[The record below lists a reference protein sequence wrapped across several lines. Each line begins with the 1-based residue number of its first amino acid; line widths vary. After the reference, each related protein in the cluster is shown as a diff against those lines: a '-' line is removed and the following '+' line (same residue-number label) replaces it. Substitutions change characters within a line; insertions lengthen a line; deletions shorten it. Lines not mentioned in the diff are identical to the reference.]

1 MSERETKDKKEK
13 KENNKTKKNKVEKE
27 KKVKTKKKQL
37 LIIESSSLSSNKSL
51 KMDKKSN
58 SSLKEKV
65 KKVNN
70 KTKKNKE
77 EKEKEK
83 KDKKEAK
90 EKEKKDKKEEKVK
103 VKKVNNKTKKNKDKK
118 ENNKSK
124 KNKVMLLERKLILE
138 AATASPELNMGE
150 QKREKDEEKTN
161 IKESIQDIKMSNNN
175 NGRLNEKYIELMDK
189 LSEIMM
195 KQGEPFRARAYQKAQ
210 ETIMV
215 YPDDITSPEQLKGKP
230 NIGSTIMEKLNEYEQ
245 TGTLKVL
252 EREKNN
258 PVNILADVY
267 GIGPKKAKELVAQGI
282 TSIADLRE
290 NQNKLNDVQKVGL
303 KYYEDILKRIPRSEI
318 DQYSSVFETAFLK
331 ASNLVDEN
339 HKNGKSRFE
348 IVGSYRRGAENSGD
362 IDVIITSE
370 SPKLFIQFINTLVA
384 EKVIVEVLSRGSTKC
399 LVITKIPGSDSY
411 RRVDFLYTTP
421 EEYPFSVL
429 YFTGSKIFNTV
440 MRSHALKMGFTMNE
454 HGLYKME
461 DKKKGEKVS
470 HNFVS
475 EKDIFDFLN
484 LVYKGPKERIDGR
497 AIIVKGLE
505 KEIKE
510 EKEEKKEESLIFKNL
525 EEEMKV
531 KKAKTVKK
539 RAIKEKV
546 EEEEKVKKP
555 NKKTKKN
562 KEEQKIVIKEE
573 EKDEEK
579 EVKVEEKKID
589 ENLDIKQIIMN
600 FKKNGITVLNGLNEN
615 QLTSILR
622 EANKAYYNEQPL
634 MTDNE
639 YDIVKEYIEKKYPT
653 NKAILEIGAPIE
665 RNKTV
670 LPYQMWSMDKI
681 KPDTNAL
688 SNWMS
693 KYKGPYILSCK
704 LDGVSGLY
712 STEGKEPKLYTR
724 GDGKVGQDV
733 SHLIPHLRLPKTK
746 GIVIRGEFI
755 IPKATFDTKY
765 KMKFANPRN
774 MVSGIVVGKT
784 ITESVKDL
792 HFVTYEVIQPILK
805 PSLQMDYI
813 ATLDVECVL
822 YKVEKVLSNEL
833 LSETLVDWRKNYA
846 YEIDGVIVT
855 NDGIYERHSGNPEH
869 AFAFKMVLSDQVAE
883 AKVVDVIWTPS
894 KDGYLKPRVQI
905 EPIQLG
911 GVKIEYATG
920 FNGSFIND
928 NKIGIGA
935 VIELIRSG
943 DVIPYIRKVVVPAEE
958 AKMPSVPFK
967 WNDTHI
973 DVMLENIDSDETV
986 REKNITG
993 FFRGIGVEG
1002 LSSGNVTRIIN
1013 AGYNTVPKIIKMTV
1027 DDFLKV
1033 EGFKMKLATKIYD
1046 GIKDKIKA
1054 ATIIMLMSGSNLLGR
1069 GFSEKKMELIMD
1081 DYPNVLTS
1089 NESVEQKVNKVA
1101 SIKGMAKKS
1110 AELFVDRIPAFI
1122 EFMKEANLEHKLYHD
1137 SSLGV
1142 GLGKKE
1148 YDTSHLLY
1156 GKTIV
1161 MTGFRDASLQQKIQS
1176 VGANVGSSVSKNT
1189 FVVLVKDSDVDQGSG
1204 KANEAKKLGIPIMTR
1219 DEFINKYFEG

>member
-1 MSERETKDKKEK
+1 MSEKLEK
-13 KENNKTKKNKVEKE
+13 NSNNKKTK
-27 KKVKTKKKQL
+27 KTKKKRL
-37 LIIESSSLSSNKSL
+37 LIVESSSSSLSSSKKSL
-51 KMDKKSN
+51 KK
-58 SSLKEKV
+58 
-65 KKVNN
+65 
-70 KTKKNKE
+70 
-77 EKEKEK
+77 EKEKEIKEK
-83 KDKKEAK
+83 KTRKKREKKEGK
-90 EKEKKDKKEEKVK
+90 ESEKKKEVKEKKDSDKKTRKKKEGKESVKKVRKLNDNTSRKVKKLGRKLILVPATASATYNPESIKKEEK
-103 VKKVNNKTKKNKDKK
+103 
-118 ENNKSK
+118 
-124 KNKVMLLERKLILE
+124 I
-138 AATASPELNMGE
+138 
-150 QKREKDEEKTN
+150 N
-161 IKESIQDIKMSNNN
+161 IKKSNESIKMPS
-175 NGRLNEKYIELMDK
+175 GRLNEKYIELMDK
-189 LSEIMM
+189 LAEIMM

-210 ETIMV
+210 ETIML

-230 NIGSTIMEKLNEYEQ
+230 NIGSTIMEKLNEYQE

-267 GIGPKKAKELVAQGI
+267 GIGPKKAKELVAEGI
-282 TSIADLRE
+282 TSIADLRA

-318 DQYSSVFETAFLK
+318 DQYASVFDSAFVK
-331 ASNLVDEN
+331 ASLDLFG
-339 HKNGKSRFE
+339 KNGSKGKSGFE

-370 SPKLFIQFINTLVA
+370 TPKLFVQFINILIS

-399 LVITKIPGSDSY
+399 LVIAKIPQADFY
-411 RRVDFLYTTP
+411 RRVDFLYTSP

-440 MRSHALKMGFTMNE
+440 MRSHALKMGLTMNE

-461 DKKKGEKVS
+461 DKKKGEKVD
-470 HNFVS
+470 HVFVS

-484 LVYKGPKERIDGR
+484 LVYKNPNERIDGR
-497 AIIVKGLE
+497 ALVV
-505 KEIKE
+505 
-510 EKEEKKEESLIFKNL
+510 KKEQSLLSLIKQSEVL
-525 EEEMKV
+525 LQEEPAIIEQVIEEGIEKG
-531 KKAKTVKK
+531 KTVKGKTMKK
-539 RAIKEKV
+539 REN
-546 EEEEKVKKP
+546 VKKG
-555 NKKTKKN
+555 KKEVVDEVKG
-562 KEEQKIVIKEE
+562 KEELVEIKGEENDLKEE
-573 EKDEEK
+573 V
-579 EVKVEEKKID
+579 VKGK
-589 ENLDIKQIIMN
+589 ENLVLALDNTLSKQIIMN

-615 QLTSILR
+615 QLSSILR

-639 YDIVKEYIEKKYPT
+639 FDIVKEYVEKKYPS
-653 NKAILEIGAPIE
+653 NKAIVEIGAPIE
-665 RNKTV
+665 RNKV
-670 LPYQMWSMDKI
+670 KLPYEMWSMDKI

-688 SNWMS
+688 ANWMS
-693 KYKGPYILSCK
+693 KFKGPYILSCK

-733 SHLIPHLRLPKTK
+733 SHLIPYLRLPKTK

-755 IPKATFDTKY
+755 IPKETFDTKY

-784 ITESVKDL
+784 MTDSVKDL
-792 HFVTYEVIQPILK
+792 HFVTYEVIQPVLK
-805 PSLQMDYI
+805 PSLQMDYM

-822 YKVEKVLSNEL
+822 YKVVSGSSLSNEL

-846 YEIDGVIVT
+846 YEIDGVIVA

-905 EPIQLG
+905 EPLQLG

-935 VIELIRSG
+935 IIELIRSG
-943 DVIPYIRKVVVPAEE
+943 DVIPYIRKVVVPAEQ

-967 WNDTHI
+967 WNDTHV
-973 DVMLENIDSDETV
+973 DVMLEDIDSDETV

-1002 LSSGNVTRIIN
+1002 LSSGNIIRMIK
-1013 AGYNTVPKIIKMTV
+1013 AGFDTVPKIINMTI

-1046 GIKDKIKA
+1046 GIKDKIKS
-1054 ATIIMLMSGSNLLGR
+1054 ATIIMLMAGSNVFGR
-1069 GFSEKKMELIMD
+1069 GFSEKKTELIMD
-1081 DYPNVLTS
+1081 SYPNILIS
-1089 NESVEQKVNKVA
+1089 NESAAEKVNKIA
-1101 SIKGMAKKS
+1101 AIKGMAKKS
-1110 AELFVDRIPAFI
+1110 AELFVEKIPAFI
-1122 EFMKEANLEHKLYHD
+1122 EFMKEASLEYKLYHE
-1137 SSLGV
+1137 SST
-1142 GLGKKE
+1142 GLGLKE
-1148 YDTSHLLY
+1148 YDKSHLLY
-1156 GKTIV
+1156 GKSIV
-1161 MTGFRDASLQQKIQS
+1161 MTGFRDAPLQEEIKK
-1176 VGANVGSSVSKNT
+1176 VGASVGSSVSKNT
-1189 FVVLVKDSDVDQGSG
+1189 FVVLVKDSDVDQDSG

-1219 DEFINKYFEG
+1219 DEFVKKYLDT